1 MTMCLRRTLLLIA
14 PALFLFLFA
23 HTPCTAQDDIEAR
36 LARAPQPWKEPVH
49 RLTLEEYAETLR
61 YWSEK
66 HAPIMKLETRGK
78 SKEGLP
84 IFLAK
89 VTDPSV
95 PDDDK
100 QILLVTGMHSGAER
114 SGAAAVLY
122 TMEWFLS
129 DAPDAA
135 ETRRK
140 QIVLLMPIV
149 NPWGFF
155 TTESNANSQGI
166 DPYSGQRGKAWDI
179 EKLTVREPEK
189 APEIMAYKSVVDEFR
204 PDVHVD
210 LHGVSLWWNGQL
222 TVESAGTA
230 YSNFS
235 LRPWDWR
242 ITEAMIAG
250 ARKAGFGIDRGEA
263 DSQRMFWGPD
273 MTPLAERL
281 WLGRPFFY
289 TATYAYAMYHTLPI
303 TAEVNWNESAL
314 ARLKALL
321 AIGNGTWEGEGVPGY
336 PVNVM
341 KSIVGQWVVAAGRN
355 AAERRRSRIEL
366 WQRQGG
372 FTLGILYPQTDCRAS
387 LAVAATAKGAALL
400 DPNPDKFLANL
411 EARPDFNASALRAF
425 VKAGPEKKL
434 YFEKAEKLPQDRPI
448 ENGLALRLR
457 IPYPNLVLCDLRL
470 NGHLLAESAT
480 YGFQRWYGDGFT
492 HIQINVPPEKARK
505 ADLLIMTCAFAPDVP
520 RRSGWQPPAEV
531 LSRLKGAKP
540 K

>member
-1 MTMCLRRTLLLIA
+1 MTLSLRWTCLSILLV
-14 PALFLFLFA
+14 LFA
-23 HTPCTAQDDIEAR
+23 QSTGMAEDDAEAR
-36 LARAPQPWKEPVH
+36 LARAPRPWKEPIH
-49 RLTLEEYAETLR
+49 RLTLEEYSETLR
-61 YWSEK
+61 YWAEK
-66 HAPIMKLETRGK
+66 YPQIMKLETRAQ

-84 IFLAK
+84 IFLVK
-89 VTDPSV
+89 ITDPSV
-95 PDDDK
+95 SDDDK
-100 QILLVTGMHSGAER
+100 QVLLVTGMHSGAER
-114 SGAAAVLY
+114 SGTAAMLHF
-122 TMEWFLS
+122 MEWLLGDS
-129 DAPDAA
+129 PDAV

-140 QIVLLMPIV
+140 QIVLLMPVV

-189 APEIMAYKSVVDEFR
+189 APEIMAYKSVVDEFK

-222 TVESAGTA
+222 TIESAGTA

-250 ARKAGFGIDRGEA
+250 ARKAGYGIDRGEA

-273 MTPLAERL
+273 MQPIADRL

-289 TATYAYAMYHTLPI
+289 TATYGYAMYHTLPI
-303 TAEVNWNESAL
+303 TMEVNWNESAL

-321 AIGNGTWEGEGVPGY
+321 AIGNGTWEGESVPGY

-341 KSIVGQWVVAAGRN
+341 KSVVGQWIVSCGRN

-387 LAVAATAKGAALL
+387 LAVAITAKGAALL

-411 EARPDFNASALRAF
+411 EACPGFDVRALRAF
-425 VKAGPEKKL
+425 VKVGPEKKL
-434 YFEKAEKLPQDRPI
+434 YFEKAEKPPQDRPLGT
-448 ENGLALRLR
+448 GLALRLR
-457 IPYPNLVLCDLRL
+457 IPYRGLDLCDLRL
-470 NGHLLAESAT
+470 NGHLLNESPT
-480 YGFQRWYGDGFT
+480 DGFQRWYGDGFT
-492 HIQINVPPEKARK
+492 HVQINVPPDKARK
-505 ADLLIMTCAFAPDVP
+505 ADLLFITCAYAPDVQ
-520 RRSGWQPPAEV
+520 RHSGWQPPDKV
-531 LSRLKGAKP
+531 LSRIKGAKT

>member
-1 MTMCLRRTLLLIA
+1 MRRSLRWTCLAILLVWFAQSRGIA
-14 PALFLFLFA
+14 
-23 HTPCTAQDDIEAR
+23 DDDAETR
-36 LARAPQPWKEPVH
+36 LARAPRPWKEPIH

-66 HAPIMKLETRGK
+66 HAPLMKLETRGK

-114 SGAAAVLY
+114 SGAAAVLCF
-122 TMEWFLS
+122 MEWLLS
-129 DAPDAA
+129 DAADAV

-140 QIVLLMPIV
+140 QIVLLMPVV

-189 APEIMAYKSVVDEFR
+189 APEIVAYKSVVDEFK

-230 YSNFS
+230 YSNSS

-273 MTPLAERL
+273 MQPLSDRF

-303 TAEVNWNESAL
+303 TMEVNWNESAL
-314 ARLKALL
+314 ARVKALI
-321 AIGNGTWEGEGVPGY
+321 AVGNGTWEGEGVPGY
-336 PVNVM
+336 PVNVV
-341 KSIVGQWVVAAGRN
+341 KSVVGQWIVSWGRN
-355 AAERRRSRIEL
+355 AAERRRSRAEL

-387 LAVAATAKGAALL
+387 LAVAITAKGAALL
-400 DPNPDKFLANL
+400 DPNPDKFLANI
-411 EARPDFNASALRAF
+411 EACPHFDMSALRAF

-434 YFEKAEKLPQDRPI
+434 YFEKAEKLSQDHPV

-457 IPYPNLVLCDLRL
+457 IPYRNPVLCDLRL
-470 NGHLLAESAT
+470 NGHLLAESPT
-480 YGFQRWYGDGFT
+480 DGFHRWYGDGFT
-492 HIQINVPPEKARK
+492 HIQITIPPEKART
-505 ADLLIMTCAFAPDVP
+505 ADLLIVTCAFAPDVP

-531 LSRLKGAKP
+531 ISRLKGAKP